1 MVLGLSYPNGPH
13 QLTTP
18 LGFGTVFQTELLCMF
33 CCLHVVTTILYC
45 CSVLLIYYLFVFH
58 MLSSL
63 PPRYII
69 ALVFFL
75 VVIKKNKGKQLQ
87 YSIHNKYGNKTAHTD
102 QHICAVRVCR
112 AAQPAVQPL
121 GTNPCSIPVILAQE
135 HVHDHA

>member
-1 MVLGLSYPNGPH
+1 MVVLGLSYPNGPH

-18 LGFGTVFQTELLCMF
+18 LGFGTVIQTELLCMF

-75 VVIKKNKGKQLQ
+75 VVIKKKTKENNYSTVYTTNMVTKPHIQTSIYVPCGFAGRRNLQ
-87 YSIHNKYGNKTAHTD
+87 YNL
-102 QHICAVRVCR
+102 
-112 AAQPAVQPL
+112 L
-121 GTNPCSIPVILAQE
+121 GPIPVASLSS
-135 HVHDHA
+135 